1 MFTRYFAAVLGLIL
15 LAAVASDA
23 FEVMLLPRRL
33 RRTLR
38 PVRIFFRSSWGLWSS
53 MARRMKKGRR
63 RDAFLSLFGPL
74 SMVLLLLVWT
84 LGLIFSFALLH
95 WTAQWGKGVPFS
107 TTLYLS
113 GATFF
118 TVGYGDVVPKTQL
131 SKVLA
136 IVESGAGLGF
146 IAVTI
151 SYLPVLYQ
159 LFSRRE
165 SRVIQLDARA
175 GSPPA
180 ASALLCRHSDFEA
193 MPELNDL
200 LKDWEQWCAELVE
213 SHLSYPMLSYYRSQ
227 HDNQSWLAG
236 LTAILD
242 TCALV
247 LTGFSGVR
255 TFQARVAFATGRLAV
270 TELCRVFHLKIY
282 TSATDRL
289 PPDEF
294 KLLEQQ
300 LSESGLTFSD
310 EDSAEDRLRSLRS
323 TYEPFMFALSRHFL
337 LTLPPWRSEEEVVD
351 NWQRSRGGATAREIL
366 DTAPALPE

>member
-1 MFTRYFAAVLGLIL
+1 MRYLAVIFGLLL
-15 LAAVASDA
+15 LAAVTSDA

-38 PVRIFFRSSWGLWSS
+38 PVRIFFRSSWCAWTSI
-53 MARRMKKGRR
+53 ARHLKRGRR

-74 SMVLLLLVWT
+74 SMVLLLLLWAS
-84 LGLIFSFALLH
+84 GLIISFAFLH
-95 WTAQWGKGVPFS
+95 WAAQGVRSVSLLSDF
-107 TTLYLS
+107 YLS

-118 TVGYGDVVPKTQL
+118 TVGYGDVVPKTSL
-131 SKVLA
+131 SRMLA
-136 IVESGAGLGF
+136 IVESGAGLAF
-146 IAVTI
+146 ITVTI

-180 ASALLCRHSDFEA
+180 ASALLCRHNDFEA
-193 MPELNDL
+193 MPELSDL
-200 LKDWEQWCAELVE
+200 LKEWEQWCAELVE

-227 HDNQSWLAG
+227 HDNQSWLAA

-242 TCALV
+242 TCALL

-255 TFQARVAFATGRLAV
+255 TFQARVTFATGRLAAV
-270 TELCRVFHLKIY
+270 ELCRVFHLKALA
-282 TSATDRL
+282 SATDRL
-289 PPDEF
+289 PPDDF
-294 KLLEQQ
+294 VQLERQ
-300 LSESGLTFSD
+300 LSESGLTFS
-310 EDSAEDRLRSLRS
+310 EADSAEERLRTLRS
-323 TYEPFMFALSRHFL
+323 TYEPFMLALSRHFL
-337 LTLPPWRSEEEVVD
+337 LGLPPWMRGEEEVD
-351 NWQRSRGGATAREIL
+351 NWQRSRGGAAAREIF

>member
-1 MFTRYFAAVLGLIL
+1 MRYLAAIFGFLL
-15 LAAVASDA
+15 LAAVTSDA

-38 PVRIFFRSSWGLWSS
+38 PVRIFFRGSWNIWSYV
-53 MARRMKKGRR
+53 ARRLKRGRR

-74 SMVLLLLVWT
+74 SMVLLLLLWAT
-84 LGLIFSFALLH
+84 GLIISFAFLH
-95 WTAQWGKGVPFS
+95 WAAQGNRSVS
-107 TTLYLS
+107 LLSDLYLS

-118 TVGYGDVVPKTQL
+118 TVGYGDVVPKTSL
-131 SKVLA
+131 SRMLA
-136 IVESGAGLGF
+136 IVESGAGLAF
-146 IAVTI
+146 ITVTI

-193 MPELNDL
+193 MPELGDL
-200 LKDWEQWCAELVE
+200 LKEWEQWCAELVE

-227 HDNQSWLAG
+227 HDNQSWLAA
-236 LTAILD
+236 LTAVLD
-242 TCALV
+242 ACALL

-255 TFQARVAFATGRLAV
+255 TFQARITFATGRLAV
-270 TELCRVFHLKIY
+270 TELCRVFHLKVL
-282 TSATDRL
+282 TSASDRL
-289 PPDEF
+289 PSDDF
-294 KLLEQQ
+294 AQLESQ
-300 LSESGLTFSD
+300 LFESGLTFSD
-310 EDSAEDRLRSLRS
+310 ADSAEDRLKALRS
-323 TYEPFMFALSRHFL
+323 TYEPFILSLSRHFL
-337 LTLPPWRSEEEVVD
+337 LSLPPWIRGEEEVD
-351 NWQRSRGGATAREIL
+351 NWQRSRGGTTAREIL

>member
-1 MFTRYFAAVLGLIL
+1 MMYFAAILGFVL
-15 LAAVASDA
+15 LAAVTSDA
-23 FEVMLLPRRL
+23 FEVMLLPRRV

-53 MARRMKKGRR
+53 IAQHMKRGRR

-74 SMVLLLLVWT
+74 SMVLLLLLWT

-95 WTAQWGKGVPFS
+95 WAAHGAKSVPFS
-107 TTLYLS
+107 TCFYLS

-118 TVGYGDVVPKTQL
+118 TVGYGDVVPKTQV
-131 SKVLA
+131 SKALA
-136 IVESGAGLGF
+136 IIESGAGLAF

-165 SRVIQLDARA
+165 ARVIQLDARA

-193 MPELNDL
+193 MPELSDL
-200 LKDWEQWCAELVE
+200 LREWEQWCAELVE

-227 HDNQSWLAG
+227 HDNQSWLAA
-236 LTAILD
+236 LTAVLD
-242 TCALV
+242 TCALL
-247 LTGFSGVR
+247 LTGLSGVR
-255 TFQARVAFATGRLAV
+255 TFQARVTFATGRLAII
-270 TELCRVFHLKIY
+270 ELCRVFQLK
-282 TSATDRL
+282 TSVPASDRL
-289 PPDEF
+289 PKDEF

-310 EDSAEDRLRSLRS
+310 ADSAEDRLRALRS

-337 LTLPPWRSEEEVVD
+337 LSLPPWRSEEEVD
-351 NWQRSRGGATAREIL
+351 NWQRSRGGTTAREIF

>member
-1 MFTRYFAAVLGLIL
+1 MIYLAAILGFLL

-38 PVRIFFRSSWGLWSS
+38 PVRIFFRSSWCVWSS
-53 MARRMKKGRR
+53 IARWIKKGRR

-74 SMVLLLLVWT
+74 SMVLLLLLWAV
-84 LGLIFSFALLH
+84 GLIISFALL
-95 WTAQWGKGVPFS
+95 QWAAYGDKS
-107 TTLYLS
+107 ASLLTDLYLS

-131 SKVLA
+131 NKILA
-136 IVESGAGLGF
+136 IVESGAGLAF
-146 IAVTI
+146 ITVTI

-165 SRVIQLDARA
+165 ARVIQLDARA

-193 MPELNDL
+193 IPELSDL
-200 LKDWEQWCAELVE
+200 LKEWEQWCAELIE

-227 HDNQSWLAG
+227 HDNQSWLAA
-236 LTAILD
+236 LTALLD
-242 TCALV
+242 TCALL

-255 TFQARVAFATGRLAV
+255 TFQARITFATARLAV
-270 TELCRVFHLKIY
+270 IELCRVFHLKVSN
-282 TSATDRL
+282 SASDRL
-289 PPDEF
+289 PSAEF
-294 KLLEQQ
+294 TQLERQ

-310 EDSAEDRLRSLRS
+310 ADSAEERLNSLRS

-337 LTLPPWRSEEEVVD
+337 LSLPPWKSEEEVD
-351 NWQRSRGGATAREIL
+351 NWQRSRGGTTAREIF

>member
-1 MFTRYFAAVLGLIL
+1 MNYLAAILGFVL
-15 LAAVASDA
+15 LAFVSSDA

-33 RRTLR
+33 RRSLR
-38 PVRIFFRSSWGLWSS
+38 PVRIFFSATWGLWSFI
-53 MARRMKKGRR
+53 ARRMKKGRR

-74 SMVLLLLVWT
+74 SMVLLLLLWAV
-84 LGLIFSFALLH
+84 GLVFSFGLLH
-95 WTAQWGKGVPFS
+95 WAAQGDRSASLFRS
-107 TTLYLS
+107 LYLS

-131 SKVLA
+131 SKLLA
-136 IVESGAGLGF
+136 IVESGAGLAF

-180 ASALLCRHSDFEA
+180 ASALLCRHGDFEA
-193 MPELNDL
+193 MPELSEL
-200 LKDWEQWCAELVE
+200 LKEWEQWCAELIE

-227 HDNQSWLAG
+227 HDNQSWLAAV
-236 LTAILD
+236 TAILD
-242 TCALV
+242 ACALL

-255 TFQARVAFATGRLAV
+255 TFQARVTFATGRLAV
-270 TELCRVFHLKIY
+270 TELCRVFQLKVR
-282 TSATDRL
+282 TPATDRL
-289 PPDEF
+289 STDEF
-294 KLLEQQ
+294 TQLERQ

-310 EDSAEDRLRSLRS
+310 ADSAEERLRVLRS

-337 LTLPPWRSEEEVVD
+337 LSLPPWRSEEEMD
-351 NWQRSRGGATAREIL
+351 NWQRSRGGTTAREIL

>member
-1 MFTRYFAAVLGLIL
+1 MRYFAVVLGLIL
-15 LAAVASDA
+15 LAAVTSDA

-33 RRTLR
+33 RRALR
-38 PVRIFFRSSWGLWSS
+38 PVRFFFRSSWGAWSYI
-53 MARRMKKGRR
+53 ARRMKKGRR

-74 SMVLLLLVWT
+74 SMVLLLLLWAG
-84 LGLIFSFALLH
+84 GLIISFALLH
-95 WTAQWGKGVPFS
+95 WAAQGEKS
-107 TTLYLS
+107 ASLLSNLYLS

-118 TVGYGDVVPKTQL
+118 TVGYGDVVPKTTA
-131 SKVLA
+131 SKTLA
-136 IVESGAGLGF
+136 IIESGAGLAF
-146 IAVTI
+146 ITVTI

-193 MPELNDL
+193 MEELSEL
-200 LKDWEQWCAELVE
+200 LKEWEQWCAELVE

-227 HDNQSWLAG
+227 HDNQSWLAA
-236 LTAILD
+236 LVAVLD
-242 TCALV
+242 ACALL

-255 TFQARVAFATGRLAV
+255 TFQARITFATGRLAV
-270 TELCRVFHLKIY
+270 TELCRVFQLKAVNAA
-282 TSATDRL
+282 SDRL
-289 PPDEF
+289 PSDEF
-294 KLLEQQ
+294 KQLERQ

-310 EDSAEDRLRSLRS
+310 ADSAQDRLKTLRS
-323 TYEPFMFALSRHFL
+323 TYEPFVFALSKHFL
-337 LTLPPWRSEEEVVD
+337 LALPLWRSEEEKD
-351 NWQRSRGGATAREIL
+351 NWQRSRGGETAREIL

>member
-1 MFTRYFAAVLGLIL
+1 MIYLAALFGFFL

-33 RRTLR
+33 RRRLR
-38 PVRIFFRSSWGLWSS
+38 PVRIFFRSSWCLWSS
-53 MARRMKKGRR
+53 VARHIKKGRR

-74 SMVLLLLVWT
+74 SMVLLLLLWT
-84 LGLIFSFALLH
+84 MGLIFSFAFLH
-95 WTAQWGKGVPFS
+95 WAAQGARIPFS
-107 TTLYLS
+107 TCIYLS

-118 TVGYGDVVPKTQL
+118 TVGYGDVVPKTQW
-131 SKVLA
+131 SKLLA
-136 IVESGAGLGF
+136 ITESGAGLAF

-165 SRVIQLDARA
+165 ARVIQLDARA

-180 ASALLCRHSDFEA
+180 ASALLCRHSDFDA
-193 MPELNDL
+193 MPELSEL
-200 LKDWEQWCAELVE
+200 LKEWEQWCAELVE

-227 HDNQSWLAG
+227 HDNQSWLAA

-242 TCALV
+242 SCALL

-255 TFQARVAFATGRLAV
+255 TFQARVSFATGRLAA
-270 TELCRVFHLKIY
+270 TELCRVFRLK
-282 TSATDRL
+282 TNVFTPDRL
-289 PPDEF
+289 PEDEF
-294 KLLEQQ
+294 RQLESQ
-300 LSESGLTFSD
+300 LSESGLSFSNA
-310 EDSAEDRLRSLRS
+310 DSAEDRLKALRS
-323 TYEPFMFALSRHFL
+323 TYEPFVFALARHFL
-337 LTLPPWRSEEEVVD
+337 LDLPPWRSEEEID

>member
-1 MFTRYFAAVLGLIL
+1 MSYLAAILGFLL
-15 LAAVASDA
+15 LAAVTSDA

-33 RRTLR
+33 RRALR
-38 PVRIFFRSSWGLWSS
+38 PVRIFFRSSWGIWSS
-53 MARRMKKGRR
+53 IARRMKKGKR

-74 SMVLLLLVWT
+74 SMVLLLLLWAG
-84 LGLIFSFALLH
+84 GLIVSFALLH
-95 WTAQWGKGVPFS
+95 WVAQGRTASFS
-107 TTLYLS
+107 TDLYLS

-131 SKVLA
+131 SKALA
-136 IVESGAGLGF
+136 MIESCAGLAF
-146 IAVTI
+146 M
-151 SYLPVLYQ
+151 LYQ
-159 LFSRRE
+159 LFSSRE
-165 SRVIQLDARA
+165 ARVIQLDARA

-193 MPELNDL
+193 MPELSDL
-200 LKDWEQWCAELVE
+200 LKEWEQWCAELVE

-227 HDNQSWLAG
+227 HDNQSWLAA

-255 TFQARVAFATGRLAV
+255 TFQARVTFATGRLAV
-270 TELCRVFHLKIY
+270 TELCRVFHLKLR
-282 TSATDRL
+282 TLATDRL
-289 PPDEF
+289 PNDEF
-294 KLLEQQ
+294 RQLERQ

-310 EDSAEDRLRSLRS
+310 ADSAEDRLKSLRS

-337 LTLPPWRSEEEVVD
+337 LSLPPWRSEEEMD

>member
-1 MFTRYFAAVLGLIL
+1 MSYLAAILGFLL
-15 LAAVASDA
+15 LAAVTSDA

-33 RRTLR
+33 RRALR
-38 PVRIFFRSSWGLWSS
+38 PVRIFFRGSWGIWSS
-53 MARRMKKGRR
+53 IAHRMKKGRR

-74 SMVLLLLVWT
+74 SMVLLLLLWT
-84 LGLIFSFALLH
+84 LGLVFSFALLH
-95 WTAQWGKGVPFS
+95 WAANGAKSVPFS
-107 TTLYLS
+107 TCFYLS

-136 IVESGAGLGF
+136 ITESGAGLAF

-165 SRVIQLDARA
+165 ARVIQLDARA

-193 MPELNDL
+193 MPELSDL
-200 LKDWEQWCAELVE
+200 LKEWEQWCAELVE

-227 HDNQSWLAG
+227 HDNQSWLAA

-242 TCALV
+242 TCALL
-247 LTGFSGVR
+247 LTGISGVR
-255 TFQARVAFATGRLAV
+255 TFQARVTFATGRLAV
-270 TELCRVFHLKIY
+270 VELCRVFHLKMI
-282 TSATDRL
+282 TPASDRL
-289 PPDEF
+289 PKEEF
-294 KLLEQQ
+294 AELERQ
-300 LSESGLTFSD
+300 LAESGLTFSD
-310 EDSAEDRLRSLRS
+310 ADSAEERLKTLRS

-337 LTLPPWRSEEEVVD
+337 LTLPPWMSDEDVD
-351 NWQRSRGGATAREIL
+351 NWQRSRGGAAAREIF

>member
-1 MFTRYFAAVLGLIL
+1 MSYLAAIFGFLL

-33 RRTLR
+33 RRALR
-38 PVRIFFRSSWGLWSS
+38 PVRIFFRSSWGVWSS
-53 MARRMKKGRR
+53 IARWMKKGRR

-74 SMVLLLLVWT
+74 SMVLLLLLWT
-84 LGLIFSFALLH
+84 LGLVFSFALLH
-95 WTAQWGKGVPFS
+95 WAAQGGKSASFL
-107 TTLYLS
+107 TDLYLS

-131 SKVLA
+131 SKALA
-136 IVESGAGLGF
+136 VVESGAGLAF

-175 GSPPA
+175 GSPPT

-200 LKDWEQWCAELVE
+200 LKEWEQWCAELVE

-236 LTAILD
+236 LAAILD
-242 TCALV
+242 TCALL

-255 TFQARVAFATGRLAV
+255 TFQARVTFATGRLAV
-270 TELCRVFHLKIY
+270 TELCRVFQLKAR
-282 TSATDRL
+282 TAANDRL
-289 PPDEF
+289 PSDEF
-294 KLLEQQ
+294 TQLERQ

-310 EDSAEDRLRSLRS
+310 ADSAEDRLKALRS

-337 LTLPPWRSEEEVVD
+337 LSLPPWRSEEEVD
-351 NWQRSRGGATAREIL
+351 NWQRSRGGTAAREIL